1 MNERTDKN
9 DKTYSFCG
17 SPEYMSPE
25 MVESHGHS
33 FPVDWWS
40 LGILMYELLYG
51 VTPFYD
57 NNTDK
62 MYELILHAEL
72 KFRDNS
78 VDISDECKDFIK
90 SLLIKNP
97 RQRLGS
103 NGGFEEIKEHPF
115 FNSLNFEGILNYD
128 IVAPFIPDIKNN
140 FDLSYFPE
148 EVINEDFSD
157 SLIGKESLKRIDEN
171 KVIFENLMNN
181 NINTNTVKPL

>member
-1 MNERTDKN
+1 MKLIDFSSSCKKDESREKS
-9 DKTYSFCG
+9 YSFCG

-25 MVESHGHS
+25 MVESKGHS
-33 FPVDWWS
+33 FSVDWWS

-51 VTPFYD
+51 VTPFQD

-62 MYELILHAEL
+62 MYELILNAEL

-97 RQRLGS
+97 NLRLGS
-103 NGGFEEIKEHPF
+103 SKGFEEIKEHSF

-128 IVAPFIPDIKNN
+128 VVAPFIPDIKNN

-148 EVINEDFSD
+148 DVTNEDFSD
-157 SLIGKESLKRIDEN
+157 SLIGIESLKRIEEN
-171 KVIFENLMNN
+171 KSAFEKLTLNS
-181 NINTNTVKPL
+181 